1 MPHGNTFTLTVMR
14 IRSVISLI
22 LLCIGFVFARAT
34 DGSTAYNF
42 LDVTSSSHIYG
53 LGGVNISIIE
63 DDINVIDQNPAL
75 LGPEIERQL
84 GVDYMRYLG
93 ESNFAGVKYGM
104 AAGDHG
110 AWAAGIKYFGY
121 GSMKSADETGN
132 VTGTFSPKD
141 ICFSASY
148 AHDITGYLRGGIT
161 LKGIYSAYDAYSA
174 FAIATDLGINY
185 FDDERDLSISFVV
198 ANLGGQVKRFNDTHD
213 RLPVDVRFGFTKGL
227 GSIPFRISIT
237 AWNLT
242 KWKLPY
248 VDVGDGT
255 SESFEV
261 KDSFA
266 SNLFRH
272 LVFAA
277 EYAPS
282 DRLYIGIGY
291 NYKTRTDMST
301 YSRSFLSGFS
311 ACAGINVNRFGVG
324 VAIAQPHTG
333 ATTFMVN
340 LNMRLYEF

>member
-1 MPHGNTFTLTVMR
+1 MNL
-14 IRSVISLI
+14 RSVISFLG
-22 LLCIGFVFARAT
+22 LGFGIAAANGA

-93 ESNFAGVKYGM
+93 ESNFAGVRYGM
-104 AAGDHG
+104 AAGEHG

-148 AHDITGYLRGGIT
+148 SHDITGSLRGGIT

-185 FDDERDLSISFVV
+185 FDDERDLSLSFVI
-198 ANLGGQVKRFNDTHD
+198 ANLGGQVKRFNETYD
-213 RLPVDVRFGFTKGL
+213 RLPVDIRLGFTKGL
-227 GSIPFRISIT
+227 GTIPFRISIT
-237 AWNLT
+237 ARNLT

-248 VDVGDGT
+248 INVGDGT
-255 SESFEV
+255 SSSAFE
-261 KDSFA
+261 KKESFA

-282 DRLYIGIGY
+282 DRLYIGLGY

-311 ACAGINVNRFGVG
+311 ACAGINVSRFGVG

-333 ATTFMVN
+333 ATTFMLN

>member
-1 MPHGNTFTLTVMR
+1 MR

-22 LLCIGFVFARAT
+22 LLCIGFVFACAT

-121 GSMKSADETGN
+121 GSMKSADEAGN

-185 FDDERDLSISFVV
+185 FDDERDLSLSFVV

-213 RLPVDVRFGFTKGL
+213 RLPVDVRLGFTKGL

>member
-22 LLCIGFVFARAT
+22 SLCIGFVFARAT

-132 VTGTFSPKD
+132 VTGTFK
-141 ICFSASY
+141 IGR
-148 AHDITGYLRGGIT
+148 AH
-161 LKGIYSAYDAYSA
+161 
-174 FAIATDLGINY
+174 
-185 FDDERDLSISFVV
+185 V
-198 ANLGGQVKRFNDTHD
+198 
-213 RLPVDVRFGFTKGL
+213 
-227 GSIPFRISIT
+227 
-237 AWNLT
+237 
-242 KWKLPY
+242 
-248 VDVGDGT
+248 
-255 SESFEV
+255 
-261 KDSFA
+261 
-266 SNLFRH
+266 
-272 LVFAA
+272 
-277 EYAPS
+277 
-282 DRLYIGIGY
+282 
-291 NYKTRTDMST
+291 
-301 YSRSFLSGFS
+301 
-311 ACAGINVNRFGVG
+311 
-324 VAIAQPHTG
+324 
-333 ATTFMVN
+333 
-340 LNMRLYEF
+340 